1 MRLTDMDG
9 QDDDWVQ
16 RARAGDQ
23 VAYGKLVQA
32 HSGRLFQV
40 CFRVT
45 GDETLADEA
54 VQEAW
59 ISAWRK
65 LEDFDGRS
73 RFTTWLH
80 RVAVNAALDQ
90 LRRNKRHLHN
100 RGDAEALDSVAAAAA
115 GPEQIAWGE
124 QLGARIDA
132 ALEALSG
139 MERDAFLLRHHA
151 GEPFERIAA
160 VLDAPPGACRHA
172 VFRAVRKLREVLGED
187 AGGLNEVRT

>member
-1 MRLTDMDG
+1 MDG
-9 QDDDWVQ
+9 QDDDWVR
-16 RARAGDQ
+16 RACAGDQ
-23 VAYGKLVQA
+23 AAYGRLVQT

-40 CFRVT
+40 CYRIT

-59 ISAWRK
+59 ISAWKK
-65 LEDFDGRS
+65 LEAFDGRS
-73 RFTTWLH
+73 KFTTWLH

-100 RGDAEALDSVAAAAA
+100 RGEAEEMDFIAGGEV
-115 GPEQIAWGE
+115 GPEQSAWGG
-124 QLGARIDA
+124 QLGARIDE
-132 ALEALSG
+132 ALAALSG

-151 GEPFERIAA
+151 GEPFEQIAA

-172 VFRAVRKLREVLGED
+172 VFRAVRKLREVLHED
-187 AGGLNEVRT
+187 LEHLSEVGT

>member
-1 MRLTDMDG
+1 MDG
-9 QDDDWVQ
+9 QDDDWVR

-23 VAYGKLVQA
+23 AAYGRLVQA

-40 CFRVT
+40 CYRIT

-90 LRRNKRHLHN
+90 LRRNRRHLH
-100 RGDAEALDSVAAAAA
+100 RRVEAEEIDAVAGGGA
-115 GPEQIAWGE
+115 GPEQIAWSG
-124 QLGARIDA
+124 QLGERIDA
-132 ALEALSG
+132 ALESLSG

-151 GEPFERIAA
+151 QVSRSNASLQCSTHPPAHAGTRCSERCAS
-160 VLDAPPGACRHA
+160 
-172 VFRAVRKLREVLGED
+172 
-187 AGGLNEVRT
+187 

>member
-1 MRLTDMDG
+1 MDG
-9 QDDDWVQ
+9 QDDDWVR
-16 RARAGDQ
+16 RACAGDQ
-23 VAYGKLVQA
+23 AAYGRLVQT

-40 CFRVT
+40 CFRIT
-45 GDETLADEA
+45 GDRTLADEA

-65 LEDFDGRS
+65 LEGFDGRA
-73 RFTTWLH
+73 RFTTWVH
-80 RVAVNAALDQ
+80 RIAVNAALDQ

-100 RGDAEALDSVAAAAA
+100 RGEAEALDAVAGIDA
-115 GPEQIAWGE
+115 GPEQLARSR
-124 QLGARIDA
+124 QLGARIDE
-132 ALEALSG
+132 ALAALSG

-172 VFRAVRKLREVLGED
+172 VFRAVHKLREVLRDEAAHLGEV
-187 AGGLNEVRT
+187 GTC

>member
-1 MRLTDMDG
+1 MDMDG

-23 VAYGKLVQA
+23 AAYGRLVQT

-40 CFRVT
+40 CYRIT

-59 ISAWRK
+59 ISAWKK
-65 LEDFDGRS
+65 LEGFDGRS

-100 RGDAEALDSVAAAAA
+100 RGGAEELDAIAGAAA
-115 GPEQIAWGE
+115 GPEQSAWGG
-124 QLGARIDA
+124 QVGARIDE
-132 ALEALSG
+132 ALAELSG

-172 VFRAVRKLREVLGED
+172 VFRAVKKLREVLHEE
-187 AGGLNEVRT
+187 NEHLSEVGT